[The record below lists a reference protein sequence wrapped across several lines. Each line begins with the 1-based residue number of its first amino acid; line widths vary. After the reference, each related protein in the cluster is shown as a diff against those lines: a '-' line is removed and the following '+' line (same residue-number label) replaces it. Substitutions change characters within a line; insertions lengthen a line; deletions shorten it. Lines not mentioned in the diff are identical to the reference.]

1 MIRAKVLLTALV
13 VLGVMASASAEA
25 SHTAAT
31 LTIRS
36 ATCTGCKWSQGWFKG
51 SVKFSAVVDGASQ
64 LQATVRSAKTNK
76 LVIAPR
82 VFSVGAGTFTKTIAL
97 SSRPLPTGAYL
108 MGLTGTSGGV
118 SLPAV
123 TKTFAVPTPVEGVAD
138 RSYASATKNGKPVK
152 VISGGPHVIYAH
164 FHFLQRPTQASKV
177 QLHMAETELHRRRHG
192 DEEVPRHVLHIRA
205 SLGRRLGTRHVLLL
219 PQGLRQARQ
228 GPLRPGPLAITPTG
242 NRRRLAQ
249 VDRHLV
255 RDVLGEER
263 VRGASCSRRL
273 PSPIITRLPSSA

>member
-13 VLGVMASASAEA
+13 VLGVMASASAVA

-177 QLHMAETELHRRRHG
+177 RFTWRRPNYTVVGTVTKRYR
-192 DEEVPRHVLHIRA
+192 DTFYTYVRP
-205 SLGRRLGTRHVLLL
+205 LGGALEPGTYYCYLKVSGKLAK
-219 PQGLRQARQ
+219 GLS
-228 GPLRPGPLAITPTG
+228 
-242 NRRRLAQ
+242 
-249 VDRHLV
+249 V
-255 RDVLGEER
+255 R
-263 VRGASCSRRL
+263 VR
-273 PSPIITRLPSSA
+273 